1 MNKYQ
6 EALKRLKQETAPNTY
21 CADFNKEECINI
33 LQELVDKAT
42 PKKTIPLKD
51 TLNFTYMMFC
61 PVCRSSS
68 PFTYAYCG
76 HCGQALDR
84 SDEDD

>member
-42 PKKTIPLKD
+42 PKKLIRFKNSVNISIPKCPICR
-51 TLNFTYMMFC
+51 TTPITYNQKHC
-61 PVCRSSS
+61 DE
-68 PFTYAYCG
+68 
-76 HCGQALDR
+76 CGQALDC
-84 SDEDD
+84 SKEDD